1 MRKSL
6 LILALCSLPI
16 FVWSQK
22 YQETENGIKT
32 SINEKKIDVEVQWF
46 TPNSLRI
53 LKTPLGKTV
62 EKKSLSVCRKEKS
75 LRYCKAE

>member
-32 SINEKKIDVEVQWF
+32 SINEKKIGR
-46 TPNSLRI
+46 S
-53 LKTPLGKTV
+53 
-62 EKKSLSVCRKEKS
+62 SVVHSKQSENFKDTARKDCRKEKS